1 MLQNKKSQTLIM
13 QSDVIRCAVCISNT
27 IEYLDKTDSRKNSTK
42 EVNYIAISSDRCN
55 VIENLYCMGKIS
67 CHRSLQIQNELR
79 PLYKNLFLVR

>member
-55 VIENLYCMGKIS
+55 VIDLYWARFRVIGHFKYKMNYG
-67 CHRSLQIQNELR
+67 